1 MRFLLDVSASS
12 RSMRVT
18 LTRLGHDVVSAS
30 DMVPG
35 TADEDILD
43 IAAEEERVLV
53 TEDKDFG
60 ELVFVRGM
68 PHPCII
74 RFTEMQ
80 VEEKVAAMVELIDV
94 HADEMNSGAMIVVTR
109 SQYRIRHRGNQGQ

>member
-12 RSMRVT
+12 RSMRDT

-30 DMVPG
+30 DMAPG
-35 TADEDILD
+35 TADEEILAL
-43 IAAEEERVLV
+43 AAEDGRILI

-60 ELVFVRGM
+60 ELVFVRRL

-74 RFTEMQ
+74 RFTEMR
-80 VEEKVAAMVELIDV
+80 VAEKVAAIVELVDLY
-94 HADEMNSGAMIVVTR
+94 ADAMNDGAMIVVTR
-109 SQYRIRHRGNQGQ
+109 SQYRIRHI